1 MALAS
6 QVAGAFSEGIVVIDV
21 LGVLLWMK
29 TNNSIFFAVVTWYS
43 ITLIINWSN
52 VGRTAHRT
60 GRGPRRAPNL
70 CPMSSDELRAE
81 SLPDELR

>member
-6 QVAGAFSEGIVVIDV
+6 QVAVAFSEGIVVIDV

-29 TNNSIFFAVVTWYS
+29 TNNSLLWYS
-43 ITLIINWSN
+43 NFNWSN

-81 SLPDELR
+81 SSLPDELR